1 MLTDE
6 VSITLFHNQD
16 YEGAL
21 VGITEDHRAVYDYD
35 KMVETLMRDDHMT
48 QDEAVEW
55 IDYNTIGGLQGKP
68 DEPIIMYTDL
78 YD

>member
-1 MLTDE
+1 
-6 VSITLFHNQD
+6 
-16 YEGAL
+16 
-21 VGITEDHRAVYDYD
+21 
-35 KMVETLMRDDHMT
+35 MVEALMRDDHMT